1 MAAPFQGPLLPLPS
15 IITPMNAH
23 RIGIA
28 LLIMSLI
35 AASAPLR
42 GQSCN
47 DPLTVC
53 PEEPTSLFITEA
65 AFLNFDCIDA
75 THVAVIKFR
84 SNHNFENPGNA
95 RVRITQVTCEG
106 AAGPDT
112 LSAVVVSSNG
122 DPCDPASL
130 TAMGPCISGVDDL
143 IWESSTLDHNSEYF
157 LLIGTEHD
165 PSDTLCAM
173 YVELEGDGVT
183 MDACCNHTIIPGAS
197 AELEVVGGDPVY
209 GYSWSPDFY
218 LSDPDMAV
226 TTVTPAETI
235 TYLVD
240 GVIGDCQVSSS
251 VTVTVGSPIG
261 VPNSFTPNGDNI
273 NDFWGIDG
281 IGAFPGAKVEVFN
294 RWGQLVHRS
303 LGYAQPWDGTGR
315 SGKALN
321 EGTYYYVIE
330 LNDELLPIP
339 PETGHVAIIR

>member
-1 MAAPFQGPLLPLPS
+1 MCTF
-15 IITPMNAH
+15 TTRH
-23 RIGIA
+23 A
-28 LLIMSLI
+28 LLLLLF
-35 AASAPLR
+35 SALTAQSHA
-42 GQSCN
+42 QSCSN
-47 DPLTVC
+47 PLTVC
-53 PEEPTSLFITEA
+53 PEEPVSVFITEP
-65 AFLNFDCIDA
+65 AFVNFECIDA
-75 THVAVIKFR
+75 SHVAVLRFR
-84 SNHNFENPGNA
+84 SNHDFENPGSA
-95 RVRITQVTCEG
+95 RIRITEVSCEG
-106 AAGPDT
+106 NAGPDT
-112 LSAVVVSSNG
+112 LSALVVSAAG
-122 DPCDPASL
+122 DPCDVANL

-143 IWESSTLDHNSEYF
+143 VWESSTLQHNSEYF

-165 PSDTLCAM
+165 PSDTLCGM

-183 MDACCNHTIIPGAS
+183 LDACCNHTLIPGAS

-235 TYLVD
+235 SYQVD
-240 GVIGDCQVSSS
+240 GVIGDCQVSTS

-273 NDFWGIDG
+273 NDYWGIDG

-315 SGKALN
+315 SGKPLN
-321 EGTYYYVIE
+321 PGTYYYVIE
-330 LNDELLPIP
+330 LNDETLPIP